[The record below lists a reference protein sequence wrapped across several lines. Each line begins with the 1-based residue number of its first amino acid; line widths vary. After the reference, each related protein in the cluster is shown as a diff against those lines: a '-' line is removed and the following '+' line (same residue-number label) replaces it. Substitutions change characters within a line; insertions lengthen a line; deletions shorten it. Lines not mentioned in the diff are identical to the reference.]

1 MKLRLE
7 RQVAL
12 PDRVV
17 VVDLDEALA
26 IEAQVAWRKGAEAG
40 LKRTG
45 RFPLR
50 GLTPSRLTPAR
61 DAWIRAG
68 GR

>member
-1 MKLRLE
+1 M
-7 RQVAL
+7 AL